1 MFRTLY
7 AKLALSLTVL
17 LFAIGILYILL
28 SQAALRMLLEEVNQQ
43 LNRGLAE
50 NIVADRNLVREGR
63 LNDKALKETLDLYM
77 SINPSIEIYVLDR
90 DGRIISYSADPKKIK
105 RKYVDLGPINSFLKM
120 KEPYPL
126 LGDDPRSHDRRKAFS
141 VTPIP
146 SKDNPEGYLYVVLRG
161 EQYDFAE
168 QMAIGSFYFRFSSW
182 AMIVSLFIGL
192 VAGLLVFHF
201 IVRRLHHLSAQ
212 MQKFEDQNF
221 EVPIQFQHKEKTVP
235 DEIDRLGIRFEQLAR
250 HIGEQIEQLR
260 GQDALRRELVAQI
273 SHDLR
278 TPLAAILGYLESLQ
292 IKDSKLSAE
301 ERAEFISVALRQGR
315 HLNSLVSELFEL
327 ASLDAKERQPSCES
341 FAPAELVYDI
351 VHKHKLRAEQN
362 NIDLQIVSPSEM
374 PFAFGDV
381 ELTERVLDNLLD
393 NAFSATPP
401 NGKILITL
409 STTPSHIEVAVSDTG
424 HGISDDDKP
433 HIFKPFFR
441 SEKKYGGG
449 GHSGLGLAVA
459 KRIMELQQGRLWFES
474 EGGKGAIF
482 ALSLPLAAGSST

>member
-7 AKLALSLTVL
+7 AKLALSLVVL
-17 LFAIGILYILL
+17 LLAIGVLYIIL
-28 SQAALRMLLEEVNQQ
+28 SQAALRLQLEEVNQQ

-50 NIVADRNLVREGR
+50 NLVADRNLVREGR
-63 LNDKALKETLDLYM
+63 LNDKALKDTLQLYM
-77 SINPSIEIYVLDR
+77 SINPSIEIYVLDLE
-90 DGRIISYSADPKKIK
+90 GQIISYSADPKKIK
-105 RKYVDLGPINSFLKM
+105 RNYVDLGPIKSFLEM
-120 KEPYPL
+120 EEPYPL

-146 SKDNPEGYLYVVLRG
+146 SSDKPEGYLYVVLRG

-182 AMIVSLFIGL
+182 AMIFSLGVGL

-201 IVRRLHHLSAQ
+201 IVRRLQRLSVQ
-212 MQKFEDQNF
+212 MQEFEDHNF
-221 EVPIQFQHKEKTVP
+221 EVPIQFQRKKNAVT
-235 DEIDRLGIRFEQLAR
+235 DEIDRLGIRFEQLAGR
-250 HIGEQIEQLR
+250 IGEQIEQLR
-260 GQDALRRELVAQI
+260 EQDTLRRELVAQI

-292 IKDSKLSAE
+292 IKGSDLSPE
-301 ERAEFISVALRQGR
+301 KRTEFIGIALRQGR

-351 VHKHKLRAEQN
+351 VQKHKLRAEQN
-362 NIDLQIVSPSEM
+362 SIELEIRSPTELS
-374 PFAFGDV
+374 FAIGDV

-393 NAFSATPP
+393 NAFSATPS

-409 STTPSHIEVAVSDTG
+409 TQKPSHIEVAVSDTG
-424 HGISDDDKP
+424 HGISNVDKP

-441 SEKKYGGG
+441 SDQNQGDR
-449 GHSGLGLAVA
+449 GHAGLGLAVA
-459 KRIMELQQGRLWFES
+459 KRIMELQKGRLWFES
-474 EGGKGAIF
+474 AKGKGAKF
-482 ALSLPLAAGSST
+482 TFSLPLATASSV